1 MHCHR
6 PILLLV
12 CLLSGLP
19 SARAAR
25 PFVVD
30 DARIVDKGACQIET
44 WHRANADSGAENWAL
59 PACNPFGRVEITFG
73 GGSLS
78 SPAGARDQT
87 DYQVQA
93 KTLFKP
99 LEINGWGWGV
109 AAGVVR
115 HADINLQPNLI
126 GNYYFYVPISRS
138 LADDR
143 VVLLANLGGLDNRD
157 IGRRGFSWG
166 LGAELYLTPRVMLAA
181 ETYGA
186 TGFDRFAQ
194 VGVRLWVVPDHVQI
208 DASYGGNLQNFGAVH
223 WTSIGVRLISK
234 PFF

>member
-1 MHCHR
+1 MR
-6 PILLLV
+6 RYPLLL
-12 CLLSGLP
+12 CLVAVLFVHP
-19 SARAAR
+19 EARAAR

-30 DARIVDKGACQIET
+30 DARIVDKGACQIEA
-44 WHRANADSGAENWAL
+44 WHRNNADGSGENWAL
-59 PACNPFGRVEITFG
+59 PACNPFGRVELTFG
-73 GGSLS
+73 GGNLTALNG
-78 SPAGARDQT
+78 SPRQT
-87 DYQVQA
+87 DYQLQA

-99 LEINGWGWGV
+99 LETNQWGWGL

-143 VVLLANLGGLDNRD
+143 VVLLANIGGLDNRD
-157 IGRRGFSWG
+157 IDRRGVSWG
-166 LGAELYLTPRVMLAA
+166 IGAELYLTPRVMFAA

-194 VGVRLWVVPDHVQI
+194 IGARLWLVPDHVQL
-208 DASYGGNLQNFGAVH
+208 DASYGGNIQNFGAVH